1 MSDSTN
7 TLKEPKSHFYFHL
20 PFSTIIKVLLVL
32 LFLACLKVLAP
43 LMMTLF
49 LATLLAVS
57 LCPVVDWL
65 NSKGIPR
72 GVSIGLLSGL
82 LIGVIVTVAALLIPQ
97 LVQEFTNFLENL
109 PKFKAELLHELSDS
123 NPLRPFIKNFLNH
136 QNLIPKT
143 IDFAPLFSFGNMALS
158 GLTELVLI
166 FVFTVYLMID
176 GARVVKWFS
185 SFFNET
191 NQSKIHQTAEEVS
204 LIIYSYVAGQFIT
217 SIASF
222 IYVWAALSFLQVP
235 SALLLATLAGI
246 FDVLPVLG
254 FFFAVIPAMLFALSV
269 SPSTAL
275 IVLALYIVY
284 HGIENYFIVPAV
296 YGKRLRVSS
305 FVVLVTLIA
314 AGLLAGVEGAIAALP
329 IVASYPIIERIWLK
343 RFVGQKTVAR
353 HQLAEAAE

>member
-1 MSDSTN
+1 MSESTEV
-7 TLKEPKSHFYFHL
+7 LKPQKTHFYFHL
-20 PFSTIIKVLLVL
+20 PFATIVKVLLVL

-57 LCPVVDWL
+57 LCPVVGWL
-65 NSKGIPR
+65 NRKGIPR
-72 GVSIGLLSGL
+72 GISIAFLSAF
-82 LIGVIVTVAALLIPQ
+82 LIAVIVTVAALLIPQ
-97 LVQEFTNFLENL
+97 LVQECTNFIANL
-109 PKFKAELLHELSDS
+109 PKFKTDLLNELSDS

-136 QNLIPKT
+136 QNLVPKT
-143 IDFAPLFSFGNMALS
+143 MDFAPLFSFGNMALS

-176 GARVVKWFS
+176 GSRVIKWFS
-185 SFFNET
+185 SFFDET
-191 NQSKIHQTAEEVS
+191 NQQKINQTADEVS
-204 LIIYSYVAGQFIT
+204 LIIYSYVAGQAIT

-222 IYVWAALSFLQVP
+222 VYVWAALSYLQVP

-269 SPSTAL
+269 SGSTAL

-329 IVASYPIIERIWLK
+329 IVASYPIIERIWLR
-343 RFVGQKTVAR
+343 RFVGQKTVAQ
-353 HQLAEAAE
+353 HQLADAE